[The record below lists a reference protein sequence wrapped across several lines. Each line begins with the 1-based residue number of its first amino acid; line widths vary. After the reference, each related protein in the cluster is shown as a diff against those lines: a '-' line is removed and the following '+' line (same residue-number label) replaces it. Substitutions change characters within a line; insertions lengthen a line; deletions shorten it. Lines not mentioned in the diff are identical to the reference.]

1 MLQAIDDACLYGI
14 ASVEVHTVTR
24 PLQSGLSSPNCPPF
38 WLARVPIKTW
48 IPPGMPRQPQMRRRP
63 SRARLIH
70 FEAFG
75 RHDLDETM

>member
-1 MLQAIDDACLYGI
+1 MLQAVNEGCLNG
-14 ASVEVHTVTR
+14 AAGVEVLTEHVGTA
-24 PLQSGLSSPNCPPF
+24 LQL
-38 WLARVPIKTW
+38 
-48 IPPGMPRQPQMRRRP
+48 QMRRRP